1 MDRTMLEQ
9 LQNATVYST
18 SGDKIGT
25 VGQVYLDDQTEQPTF
40 VTVKTGLFGTKET
53 FVPLDRA
60 QTAQGGITVPF
71 EKDFVKDAPNVD
83 ADGTLTPE
91 EERRIYEY
99 YSMDYEGGRDRDGRG
114 DRRDDMRDD
123 RDRDGLLDRDGDRMD
138 HDRDHRGR
146 DAAVAGTAAGAAG
159 AAGAGLGRDDRD
171 RGGMHDDRDR
181 GGMRDDRDRDGL
193 LDRDRDRD
201 GMGERRHDDRDGLLD
216 RDRGGLD
223 DRDRLDD
230 DRRDDRHGAGAGM
243 AAGAGGAAGMAAAG
257 RDDRRDDRDGLGDD
271 RDGLARD
278 DRSQTGLDRDYERGM
293 DGDQMGD
300 VEGGAQDRTVQ
311 DDSRQDRDSRGAKGL
326 RLRRETYTATE
337 TVEVPVKR
345 ERVVMEDED
354 GNVVQERMDDVE
366 GGADDRFRGDADGT
380 RR

>member
-1 MDRTMLEQ
+1 MDRDMLRE
-9 LQNATVYST
+9 LQNADVFST
-18 SGDKIGT
+18 SGDKIGS
-25 VGQVYLDDQTEQPTF
+25 VGQVYLDDRTEEPTF
-40 VTVKTGLFGTKET
+40 ITVKTGLFGTKET
-53 FVPLDRA
+53 FVPLDKA
-60 QTAQGGITVPF
+60 QTAEGGLTVPF

-99 YSMDYEGGRDRDGRG
+99 YSMDYEGGRGHDGRV
-114 DRRDDMRDD
+114 DRRDDVRGE
-123 RDRDGLLDRDGDRMD
+123 RDRDGVDQGRVD

-146 DAAVAGTAAGAAG
+146 DAAVAGTATGAAG

-171 RGGMHDDRDR
+171 RDGLRDDRDGLGERHHDDRDV
-181 GGMRDDRDRDGL
+181 L

-201 GMGERRHDDRDGLLD
+201 GLLGQERGREDL
-216 RDRGGLD
+216 

-230 DRRDDRHGAGAGM
+230 DRRDDRHGAGMLGG
-243 AAGAGGAAGMAAAG
+243 AAAGGAAGTAASG
-257 RDDRRDDRDGLGDD
+257 
-271 RDGLARD
+271 RD
-278 DRSQTGLDRDYERGM
+278 DRSQTALDRDYERGM
-293 DGDQMGD
+293 DGDRMGD

-311 DDSRQDRDSRGAKGL
+311 DRDDRSSKGL

-354 GNVVQERMDDVE
+354 GNVAQERMDDVE
-366 GGADDRFRGDADGT
+366 GGADDRFRGDTDGT
-380 RR
+380 HR

>member
-1 MDRTMLEQ
+1 MDRDMLRD
-9 LQNATVYST
+9 LQNADVFST
-18 SGDKIGT
+18 SGDKIGS
-25 VGQVYLDDQTEQPTF
+25 VGQVYLDDSTEEPTF
-40 VTVKTGLFGTKET
+40 ITVKTGLFGTKET

-201 GMGERRHDDRDGLLD
+201 GMGERRHDDRDGL
-216 RDRGGLD
+216 GD
-223 DRDRLDD
+223 DRDRLA
-230 DRRDDRHGAGAGM
+230 H
-243 AAGAGGAAGMAAAG
+243 
-257 RDDRRDDRDGLGDD
+257 
-271 RDGLARD
+271 D

-300 VEGGAQDRTVQ
+300 VEGGTQDRTVQ

-354 GNVVQERMDDVE
+354 GNVVQEHMDDVE